1 MYKQLMFF
9 LTAVLAAL
17 MIAEC
22 STGKDTPAKPAQPV
36 ISECELKA
44 VSGDIGQYGGAL
56 VLMALSDPKTFN
68 PVTASETS
76 STEIIDHIFSGLVEM
91 NGETMD
97 YEPALA
103 RSWSTSSDGRTWT
116 FTLRKGLQW
125 SDGAPLTADDVIF
138 TFDVIFDPRI
148 PNSTADVL
156 SAKGHPIKARK
167 IDEQTV
173 QITTAEPFAPLLNG
187 LTTPILPKHKLEQ
200 PVRAGNFNSAWG
212 IDTEPQKIVGC
223 GPFVLNRYIPGQ
235 KVVLSRNPYYWK
247 MDTAGK
253 RLPYLDGLIYV
264 VVPDLESMPA
274 RFMAGEADS
283 LSVRGS
289 DYAMLKRQEKAGDF
303 TMYNLGPALGTEML
317 FFNMNPR
324 AAKLGPA
331 RRRWFSDR
339 NFRRA
344 LACAVDKKG
353 IISTVYDSLAVPQN
367 GPESSANRVYYNPSV
382 PEYPYDPARARILLE
397 QAGYKDR
404 NGDGYIEDS
413 SGRTVAFTIITNV
426 ENKERVDQGNI
437 IKDDLQRLGIKVTL
451 APITFNSLVTK
462 LDKSSDW
469 EACILG
475 FTGGLEPHS
484 GSNLWKSS
492 GQLHIWNPAQSAPAT
507 AWEERIDR
515 IFDTAA
521 VTLDKEKRKA
531 LYYEYQE
538 IIADELPVIF
548 LVTPTRTAAI
558 RNRFGNLRPTISGA
572 FWNEWQIY
580 VR

>member
-1 MYKQLMFF
+1 LYKQLMFF

-253 RLPYLDGLIYV
+253 RLPYLDDEKGWVKGMECVRMELGEPDESGRRRPVVIEGSEYVLDVDTV
-264 VVPDLESMPA
+264 VVSIGQGPNPLLVQSTSGLETN
-274 RFMAGEADS
+274 
-283 LSVRGS
+283 
-289 DYAMLKRQEKAGDF
+289 KR
-303 TMYNLGPALGTEML
+303 
-317 FFNMNPR
+317 
-324 AAKLGPA
+324 
-331 RRRWFSDR
+331 
-339 NFRRA
+339 
-344 LACAVDKKG
+344 
-353 IISTVYDSLAVPQN
+353 
-367 GPESSANRVYYNPSV
+367 
-382 PEYPYDPARARILLE
+382 
-397 QAGYKDR
+397 
-404 NGDGYIEDS
+404 
-413 SGRTVAFTIITNV
+413 
-426 ENKERVDQGNI
+426 GNI
-437 IKDDLQRLGIKVTL
+437 TADPDTMATSIPGVYAGGDIVTGAATVIAAMGAGKIAAGNIDKYLKIK
-451 APITFNSLVTK
+451 
-462 LDKSSDW
+462 
-469 EACILG
+469 
-475 FTGGLEPHS
+475 GL
-484 GSNLWKSS
+484 
-492 GQLHIWNPAQSAPAT
+492 
-507 AWEERIDR
+507 
-515 IFDTAA
+515 
-521 VTLDKEKRKA
+521 
-531 LYYEYQE
+531 
-538 IIADELPVIF
+538 
-548 LVTPTRTAAI
+548 
-558 RNRFGNLRPTISGA
+558 
-572 FWNEWQIY
+572 
-580 VR
+580 